1 MPSEAELQR
10 LRGEA
15 VKAIEAVDEEDYR
28 TVVIDSWLCCRGT
41 VFVEPGWR
49 CMTFVLFLAL
59 DSRENAMR
67 IFAKTF
73 TVFFGPELRE
83 RRKILGLVWPHRE
96 HSLGFQ
102 QARDLV
108 TELMVEYG
116 MFKKSG
122 LQLPLVG
129 YAEEL
134 IGLGLLAERDGTLA
148 FDGPLVTKVNSLYL
162 KMAGPRIGCRLTV
175 EVFLLITFNVT
186 IGTPSIYHTVPR
198 GIWSSCFWGSD
209 SQSKAPL
216 LKLLFGSYA
225 NQTYEDRRASALARR
240 AFADLEEVPAEVVS
254 GLDAIVASAAF
265 KAALDVGYP
274 DAAIKSSSEKNHE
287 TLKTFSADLDRVWEF
302 MGWA

>member
-1 MPSEAELQR
+1 
-10 LRGEA
+10 
-15 VKAIEAVDEEDYR
+15 
-28 TVVIDSWLCCRGT
+28 
-41 VFVEPGWR
+41 
-49 CMTFVLFLAL
+49 MTFVLFLAL
-59 DSRENAMR
+59 ESRENAMR

-162 KMAGPRIGCRLTV
+162 KMAGSKIECRLTV

-198 GIWSSCFWGSD
+198 CIWSSCLCG
-209 SQSKAPL
+209 
-216 LKLLFGSYA
+216 
-225 NQTYEDRRASALARR
+225 
-240 AFADLEEVPAEVVS
+240 
-254 GLDAIVASAAF
+254 
-265 KAALDVGYP
+265 
-274 DAAIKSSSEKNHE
+274 KSSTRLQCVCN
-287 TLKTFSADLDRVWEF
+287 
-302 MGWA
+302 